1 MSYAASRKTT
11 TELLEL
17 VDEGV
22 LDARTVLQAALN
34 WLEERDVKRMAEV
47 NEFLLTYDEDEE

>member
-11 TELLEL
+11 CELLEL

-22 LDARTVLQAALN
+22 LDAKTVLQAALN